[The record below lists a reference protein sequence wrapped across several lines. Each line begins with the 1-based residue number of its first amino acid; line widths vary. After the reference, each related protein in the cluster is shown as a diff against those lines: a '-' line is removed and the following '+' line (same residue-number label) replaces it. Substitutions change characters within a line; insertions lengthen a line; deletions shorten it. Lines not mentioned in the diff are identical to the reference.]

1 MINCFNLSIMP
12 GPWRFQIARD
22 CDCYGDI
29 VIWIGRVYCSW
40 NWGPVSGAGRP
51 NTG

>member
-12 GPWRFQIARD
+12 GPGQLYFGRN

-40 NWGPVSGAGRP
+40 NWGRKL
-51 NTG
+51 ND